1 MKLPA
6 FRRALEV
13 ALRQHCPGVRVT
25 ITESRGIALTCRVE
39 ITAEVL
45 LAVYFNALTGNTS
58 YALVRQGRRIA
69 GYDNLRFWHAH
80 PFGSADQHIP
90 CDALTPDEAV
100 AGLAAMTRY
109 AGF

>member
-13 ALRQHCPGVRVT
+13 ALRQHFPGVRVT

-45 LAVYFNALTGNTS
+45 LAV
-58 YALVRQGRRIA
+58 
-69 GYDNLRFWHAH
+69 
-80 PFGSADQHIP
+80 
-90 CDALTPDEAV
+90 
-100 AGLAAMTRY
+100 
-109 AGF
+109 

>member
-6 FRRALEV
+6 FRLALEA
-13 ALRQHCPGVRVT
+13 ALHQHFPGIRLAV
-25 ITESRGIALTCRVE
+25 TESRGIALICRAE

-69 GYDNLRFWHAH
+69 GYDNQRFWHAH
-80 PFGSADQHIP
+80 SLGAADQHMP
-90 CDALTPDEAV
+90 CDALTPEEAV
-100 AGLAAMTRY
+100 AGLAAMN
-109 AGF
+109 AGC